1 MAKKNTT
8 TANPYKVG
16 DIVTTT
22 WGYSMTLVDF
32 YEVIRTTACK
42 VELRQLQQNEDMTG
56 YLSGETTPRL
66 GEYEEP
72 SNAPYSV
79 HPGQLC
85 KVREDGCILIP
96 AHFGWGG
103 HDFNYARKWNGQP
116 RHFNHCD

>member
-1 MAKKNTT
+1 MAKNTT
-8 TANPYKVG
+8 TTNPYKVG

-22 WGYSMTLVDF
+22 WGYSMTIVDF
-32 YEVIRTTACK
+32 YEVVRTTACK
-42 VELRQLQQNEDMTG
+42 VELRQLKQDENYTG
-56 YLSGETTPRL
+56 FLSGETTPRL

-85 KVREDGCILIP
+85 KVREDGIILIP
-96 AHFGWGG
+96 AHFGYGG
-103 HDFNYARKWNGQP
+103 HDMNYAGRWSGKP